1 MLTAL
6 ISPQPQ
12 TFFPALVIL
21 TDQQTT
27 PPTLPAPSPYSF
39 TFHDCFPPFTDRWA
53 QRDTGTDAVTAGD
66 FPLSLSHKLPTLYT

>member
-12 TFFPALVIL
+12 TCLPALLIL

-27 PPTLPAPSPYSF
+27 PPLPSPYSF
-39 TFHDCFPPFTDRWA
+39 TFHDCLPPFTDRWA
-53 QRDTGTDAVTAGD
+53 QSDTGTDAGTQPSTVM
-66 FPLSLSHKLPTLYT
+66 LSYNADAL

>member
-12 TFFPALVIL
+12 TCFPALLIL

-27 PPTLPAPSPYSF
+27 PPTLTVASPYSF
-39 TFHDCFPPFTDRWA
+39 TFHDCLPPFTDRWA
-53 QRDTGTDAVTAGD
+53 QSDTRTDAGTRPPTVI
-66 FPLSLSHKLPTLYT
+66 LSHNADAL